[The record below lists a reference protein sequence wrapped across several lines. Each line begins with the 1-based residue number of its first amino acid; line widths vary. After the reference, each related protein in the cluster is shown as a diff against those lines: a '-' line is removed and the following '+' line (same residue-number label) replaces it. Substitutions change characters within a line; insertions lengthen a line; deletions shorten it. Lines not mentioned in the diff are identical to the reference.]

1 MGSKN
6 KPVIG
11 ILAQEIA
18 RNVIPENIAGSAYI
32 SSVYVKFME
41 SLGADVVPIPTD
53 CDSEDLT
60 KTFASIN
67 ALLIPGGG
75 ASLTDSKFMR
85 NLKFLYELAMAANDG
100 GDYFPIWGICLGFE
114 ALLVLCEGISI
125 LTEADALNLSMP
137 TIFTENA
144 EKSKTFAAADERLMN
159 LFCNEP
165 VKYHYHKKCVEME
178 NFLHSPGITSQY
190 SALCYDEDRTKKC
203 FVSLIEG
210 RKYPFYGVQWHP
222 EKILHDM
229 TPGLRIPR
237 SKEAEVASEFLGN
250 FFINEATKNQHA
262 FQSCDEKQRY
272 LIQNYNEYYTG
283 ELNRI
288 QYAYIF

>member
-1 MGSKN
+1 MCSKN
-6 KPVIG
+6 RPVVG

-41 SLGADVVPIPTD
+41 SLGADVVPIQTD

-67 ALLIPGGG
+67 ALLVPGGG
-75 ASLTDSKFMR
+75 ASLTDSEFMI
-85 NLKFLYELAMAANDG
+85 NFKFLHELAMAANDS

-114 ALLVLCEGISI
+114 ALLVLCGGVSI

-159 LFCNEP
+159 LFCTQP
-165 VKYHYHKKCVEME
+165 VKYHYHKKCAEME

-210 RKYPFYGVQWHP
+210 ILPLLAILNIGTISSYP
-222 EKILHDM
+222 
-229 TPGLRIPR
+229 
-237 SKEAEVASEFLGN
+237 SKKT
-250 FFINEATKNQHA
+250 I
-262 FQSCDEKQRY
+262 
-272 LIQNYNEYYTG
+272 
-283 ELNRI
+283 
-288 QYAYIF
+288 